1 MKNQS
6 VMLGFL
12 QKMTLKISIIKLL
25 MLILML
31 TKSIKVKLSANK
43 RMKVIKILSGA
54 IKKTKLK
61 KEKF

>member
-1 MKNQS
+1 
-6 VMLGFL
+6 
-12 QKMTLKISIIKLL
+12 MTLKISIIKLL